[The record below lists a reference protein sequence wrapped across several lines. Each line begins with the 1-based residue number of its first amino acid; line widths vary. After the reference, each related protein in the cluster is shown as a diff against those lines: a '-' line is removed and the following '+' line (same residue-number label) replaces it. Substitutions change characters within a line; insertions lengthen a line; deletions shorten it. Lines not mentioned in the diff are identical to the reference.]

1 MIKLHQLK
9 RHPKATKRRKVVGRG
24 IGSGHGTFSTRGNK
38 GQKSRTGHTK
48 TPARFEGGRQPLIRQ
63 VGKLRGFKSLS
74 PQAFAVKLDLLNVHV
89 YNQVR
94 DELHLIELMR
104 EPNWDNLKDKE
115 FVEKLIHL
123 GNHYQSLQKMPEP
136 VNSIPRLAMFLALIR
151 PAKKHLIGNTW
162 REVSKTVWDKGDDGY
177 QFKKAHAISYATLVG
192 VHMNLLEESRHSF
205 DKSDASS
212 FASAL
217 V

>member
-1 MIKLHQLK
+1 M
-9 RHPKATKRRKVVGRG
+9 RKVKPQRKHATGIHVTQIPYDPANDMAAIDYSDAEQRG
-24 IGSGHGTFSTRGNK
+24 YF
-38 GQKSRTGHTK
+38 
-48 TPARFEGGRQPLIRQ
+48 
-63 VGKLRGFKSLS
+63 
-74 PQAFAVKLDLLNVHV
+74 KLDLLNVHV

-94 DELHLIELMR
+94 DELHLVELMR
-104 EPNWDNLKDKE
+104 DPNWDNLKNKE

-151 PAKKHLIGNTW
+151 PAKKHLIGKLW
-162 REVSKTVWDKGDDGY
+162 SEISKTVWDKADDGY

-192 VHMNLLEESRHSF
+192 VHMNLLEESRHFF
-205 DKSDASS
+205 DESDTSTLTS
-212 FASAL
+212 TL